1 MNESPPVIRL
11 ANGDGSLEIALAGWQ
26 CPGKT
31 SGDGAYCVNVD
42 GKVRHDRG
50 DWQFHGRF
58 CRISHLWCLADWLDA
73 VAEGEKPKMCL
84 IGGFLCHDLV
94 FQVYG
99 GSYNPNEYEEEFSP
113 LTPGIFRMTFGGNTH
128 PPWSSNE
135 WGYMDFPIAGS
146 DLRAMAAEL
155 REQLRILQPL

>member
-73 VAEGEKPKMCL
+73 VAANRHRRIRDRHCRVLLGL
-84 IGGFLCHDLV
+84 L
-94 FQVYG
+94 QV
-99 GSYNPNEYEEEFSP
+99 PEYEHKGKYE
-113 LTPGIFRMTFGGNTH
+113 
-128 PPWSSNE
+128 
-135 WGYMDFPIAGS
+135 
-146 DLRAMAAEL
+146 
-155 REQLRILQPL
+155 